1 MKNGINNFVKTAN
14 QYLLFTGLI
23 IIVGFFAYQLAK
35 EIFKS
40 DYQKHNSIAL
50 VDETELEEYPI
61 ELQTSFVNKY
71 KDVFLFRVSS
81 NRLARE
87 DKEVSNLRKPLAM
100 MSNSFGGYED
110 LETVNFLFTGASYK
124 RTLLDKNSLI
134 LDYTFLND
142 TVDIDSY
149 NRQFK
154 LDKHLFTVVKDD
166 TNKDKQLNRKDSID
180 LLASDYDGRNVTT
193 VFSDIE
199 NYEIVDHNVLLV
211 IRMVDEKKE
220 ATLYDLVSGA
230 KTKIDINVPTT

>member
-40 DYQKHNSIAL
+40 DYQKHNSIA
-50 VDETELEEYPI
+50 VFDETELEEYPI

-100 MSNSFGGYED
+100 MSNSFGG
-110 LETVNFLFTGASYK
+110 
-124 RTLLDKNSLI
+124 
-134 LDYTFLND
+134 
-142 TVDIDSY
+142 
-149 NRQFK
+149 
-154 LDKHLFTVVKDD
+154 
-166 TNKDKQLNRKDSID
+166 
-180 LLASDYDGRNVTT
+180 
-193 VFSDIE
+193 
-199 NYEIVDHNVLLV
+199 
-211 IRMVDEKKE
+211 
-220 ATLYDLVSGA
+220 
-230 KTKIDINVPTT
+230 